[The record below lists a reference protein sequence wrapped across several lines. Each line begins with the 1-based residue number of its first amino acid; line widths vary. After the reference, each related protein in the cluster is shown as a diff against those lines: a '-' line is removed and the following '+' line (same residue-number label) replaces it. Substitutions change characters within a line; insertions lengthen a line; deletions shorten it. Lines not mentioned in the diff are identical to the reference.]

1 MKQRLIDVLL
11 VEDDEAEAELTR
23 ETLEYERIDVRLNTV
38 ENGIEAM
45 AYLRQE
51 GEYANA
57 DQPDLIFLDLN
68 MPKKDGREVLKE
80 LKNNEKLKHIPVLIL
95 TNSASD
101 KDILTAYKLG
111 ASCYLKKPISLD
123 EFINLIKA
131 IDEFWFKFVKLP
143 TKIVQQ
149 GL

>member
-1 MKQRLIDVLL
+1 MKQRFIDVLL

-57 DQPDLIFLDLN
+57 DKPDLIFLDLN

-80 LKNNEKLKHIPVLIL
+80 LKNNEDLKHIPVLIL

-101 KDILTAYKLG
+101 KDILAAYKLG

-131 IDEFWFKFVKLP
+131 IDEFWFKFVKFP